1 MNVLITG
8 AKGGLGND
16 VTHAF
21 LNAGW
26 TVAGASRSI
35 AAADFASDRFLAFPS
50 ALESVAAA
58 ETLVASVRDRL
69 HRIDAVVHLV
79 GGFAGGPPVAETD
92 EAALDKMLEI
102 NLKTAFRLSR
112 AVLPIMREQGGGRV
126 LFAGSRS
133 AVSPVE
139 GLGVYS
145 ASKAALVSLAG
156 TIARENRDR
165 GVTANAVLPGTMDTP
180 ANRSAM
186 PDADPARW
194 VRPSDVAATL
204 VLLASGAGAAING
217 AAIPLFAGE
226 P

>member
-8 AKGGLGND
+8 AKGGLGAD
-16 VTHAF
+16 VTIAF

-35 AAADFASDRFLAFPS
+35 ADTDFASDRFLAFPS

-58 ETLVASVRDRL
+58 GALVASVRDRL
-69 HRIDAVVHLV
+69 HRIDAAVHLV
-79 GGFAGGPPVAETD
+79 GGFAGGPTVAETD
-92 EAALDKMLEI
+92 EATLDKMLEL
-102 NLKTAFRLSR
+102 NLKTAFRVSR
-112 AVLPIMREQGGGRV
+112 AVLPIMREQGAGRV
-126 LFAGSRS
+126 LFVGSRS
-133 AVSPVE
+133 AVSPIE

-165 GVTANAVLPGTMDTP
+165 NVTANAVLPGTMDTP
-180 ANRSAM
+180 ANRAAM

-194 VRPSDVAATL
+194 VRPADVAATL